1 MNLVLEFTPDEV
13 KALIQLCDIA
23 LRNNG
28 LGALDVVNHF
38 KAKVSSPLPPVT
50 ALEGKPEVTASST
63 GIPE

>member
-23 LRNNG
+23 LRQNG

-38 KAKVSSPLPPVT
+38 KAKLNGPQPPISPAAGLP
-50 ALEGKPEVTASST
+50 ADLDAA
-63 GIPE
+63 IPAKV